1 MSIRLKKTK
10 FNRQCARRDL
20 KETLIAAMHAHSEP
34 TRITMEL
41 DDASRARR
49 TQIRQEQTALTLRTA
64 VSGFIL

>member
-1 MSIRLKKTK
+1 MVAT
-10 FNRQCARRDL
+10 
-20 KETLIAAMHAHSEP
+20 HAHSEP

-41 DDASRARR
+41 DDVRRARR